1 MGSSVAA
8 GQPLTLSTQNS
19 RLVFTM
25 WLSPDQMNSLMYWD
39 NPRDSG
45 IICGSVLVCLLA
57 VRYISLISVIGNL
70 SLALVTAT
78 MSFRI
83 YKSVL
88 AAVNKT
94 NEGHPFK
101 QFLEV
106 DVTLPADKVSSLSD
120 SFFSKL
126 NSILLKLKSILLV
139 ENTVESVKFAVL
151 MYLLTYVG
159 AMMNGL
165 TIVTLAWVG
174 MFSAPRVYR
183 DNQKQID
190 EAILPLKTKFDD
202 LQGKLQAALPASIVG
217 KKDE

>member
-45 IICGSVLVCLLA
+45 IVCGSVLVCLLA
-57 VRYISLISVIGNL
+57 VRYISLISVLGNL
-70 SLALVTAT
+70 SLALVTAP

-94 NEGHPFK
+94 QEGHPFK
-101 QFLEV
+101 AFLEL
-106 DVTLPADKVSSLSD
+106 DISIPEATLVSTMENLAARVNAVLAS
-120 SFFSKL
+120 
-126 NSILLKLKSILLV
+126 LKSVILV
-139 ENTVESVKFAVL
+139 ENIVESVKFCLA
-151 MYLLTYVG
+151 MYLLSYVG
-159 AMMNGL
+159 ALMTGL
-165 TIVTLAWVG
+165 TLLTLTWTAA
-174 MFSAPRVYR
+174 FSLPRLYR
-183 DNQKQID
+183 DNQAKID
-190 EAILPLKTKFDD
+190 EAIFPLKTK
-202 LQGKLQAALPASIVG
+202 LEEVQ
-217 KKDE
+217 

>member
-45 IICGSVLVCLLA
+45 IVCGSVLVCLLA
-57 VRYISLISVIGNL
+57 VRYISLISVVGNL
-70 SLALVTAT
+70 SLALITAT
-78 MSFRI
+78 LSFRI

-101 QFLEV
+101 QFLDV
-106 DVTLPADKVSSLSD
+106 DVTLPADKVSSLSN
-120 SFFSKL
+120 SFFAKL
-126 NSILLKLKSILLV
+126 NNILLKLKSLLLV
-139 ENTVESVKFAVL
+139 ENTVESDKFAVS

-159 AMMNGL
+159 AILNGL
-165 TIVTLAWVG
+165 TLITLAWVAA
-174 MFSAPRVYR
+174 FSAPRVYR

-190 EAILPLKTKFDD
+190 EALLPLKAKLDD
-202 LQGKLQAALPASIVG
+202 LQGKLATALPASITG
-217 KKDE
+217 KKAE

>member
-45 IICGSVLVCLLA
+45 IVCGSVLV
-57 VRYISLISVIGNL
+57 NL

-88 AAVNKT
+88 AAVNKN
-94 NEGHPFK
+94 NEGHPFR

-106 DVTLPADKVSSLSD
+106 DVTLPVDKVSSLAD
-120 SFFSKL
+120 TFFSKL
-126 NSILLKLKSILLV
+126 NNVLLKLKSILLV
-139 ENTVESVKFAVL
+139 ENVVESVKFAVA

-159 AMMNGL
+159 AIMNGL
-165 TIVTLAWVG
+165 TILTLAWVAV
-174 MFSAPRVYR
+174 FSAPRVYR

-190 EAILPLKTKFDD
+190 EAVLPLKTKLDD
-202 LQGKLQAALPASIVG
+202 LQAKLQASLPAAITG